1 MDRKYSSTGKTRT
14 PFIGRNSPQPAIQNK
29 NSAPPAAR
37 QIHST
42 KSWIIIIIP
51 PVEEQSGL
59 HQMSAVVFAI
69 QISNKDPLIG
79 GFKFS
84 SADRDE
90 LIAFLRTLT
99 DDTVIRDKKFA
110 ESRAARN

>member
-1 MDRKYSSTGKTRT
+1 
-14 PFIGRNSPQPAIQNK
+14 
-29 NSAPPAAR
+29 
-37 QIHST
+37 
-42 KSWIIIIIP
+42 
-51 PVEEQSGL
+51 
-59 HQMSAVVFAI
+59 MSAVVFAI

-99 DDTVIRDKKFA
+99 GDTVIRDKKFA